1 MMSKKIKSILF
12 SLSFVVATGASADA
26 TIKVLEVSNPL
37 LMKGFPSVSGTA
49 VDNQNVFLVGDDFP
63 WLYTV
68 GETLKFKH
76 KELIKDFPVNQ
87 DGRINKDDKPDFE
100 AMEMMN
106 INGHPSLVIIGSGS
120 KDKTRELAYVIRE
133 DNYSKIET
141 SLKPLYEQLYQ
152 AGMFK
157 TGDEGINI
165 EGIASS
171 DSCVYILN
179 RGNGGKNIIFTL
191 PKKEFEQ
198 YLLGKTQKVNN
209 IIAYPVQLPV
219 VDGFEAGLSGAT
231 YDATT
236 ESLLF
241 TASVEATYDT
251 INDGKILG
259 SFVGSLPVSHLVKDR
274 PLDLTGYSQP
284 LNRNGKP
291 IITKVESISI
301 LSADD
306 RKIKCLLA
314 SDNDNGS
321 SEFFT
326 VLLNRM

>member
-1 MMSKKIKSILF
+1 MSKKVKGILF

-26 TIKVLEVSNPL
+26 AIKALEVSNHL
-37 LMKGFPSVSGTA
+37 LMKDFPSVSGTA
-49 VDNQNVFLVGDDFP
+49 VDQQNVFLVGDDFP

-76 KELIKDFPVNQ
+76 KELIKNFPINQ
-87 DGRINKDDKPDFE
+87 DGRINKEDKPDFE
-100 AMEMMN
+100 AMEIMN

-120 KDKTRELAYVIRE
+120 KDETRELAYVIRE
-133 DNYSKIET
+133 DNYSKIEF
-141 SLKPLYEQLYQ
+141 SLKSLYEQLYQ

-157 TGDEGINI
+157 DDGEGINI
-165 EGIASS
+165 EGIASGDS
-171 DSCVYILN
+171 DVYILN

-198 YLLGKTQKVNN
+198 YLLGKIQKVKN
-209 IIAYPVQLPV
+209 IIAYPVKLPV

-236 ESLLF
+236 KSLLF

-259 SFVGSLPVSHLVKDR
+259 SFVGSLPVSHLVKENT
-274 PLDLTGYSQP
+274 LDLTGYSQMI
-284 LNRNGKP
+284 NKNGKP
-291 IITKVESISI
+291 ILTKVESISI
-301 LSADD
+301 LSADEK
-306 RKIKCLLA
+306 KIKCLLA

-326 VLLNRM
+326 VLLNRI